1 MAELPH
7 FNSQFRQHRVK
18 LLGSV
23 LAIVQVNNERLV
35 RARMHQL
42 SLSGGVLQI
51 PDALEESANVRLIF
65 QLGSSTMRTEAQML
79 CPMWST
85 RAYLQPF
92 RFTALGVEDRERL
105 RRDLE
110 KLKNRGIGL
119 IAPPQPLGYCG
130 DWT

>member
-23 LAIVQVNNERLV
+23 LAIVQINDDRLV

-65 QLGSSTMRTEAQML
+65 QLGSTTMRTEAQMMG
-79 CPMWST
+79 PMWST

-92 RFTALGVEDRERL
+92 RFTGLGVEDRERL
-105 RRDLE
+105 GRDLE
-110 KLKNRGIGL
+110 KLKNRGIGHS
-119 IAPPQPLGYCG
+119 APIQPLGYSG

>member
-1 MAELPH
+1 MADLSN

-23 LAIVQVNNERLV
+23 LAMVQVNDDRLV

-42 SLSGGVLQI
+42 SISGGVLQI
-51 PDALEESANVRLIF
+51 PDAIEESANVRLIF
-65 QLGSSTMRTEAQML
+65 HVGSTTMRTEAQML
-79 CPMWST
+79 SPMWST

-92 RFTALGVEDRERL
+92 RFTGLGVEDRERL
-105 RRDLE
+105 GRDLE
-110 KLKNRGIGL
+110 KLKNRGIGHL
-119 IAPPQPLGYCG
+119 VPLQPLGYSG